1 MKKRNYI
8 IIGVLSFIALL
19 VIGVFIVLD
28 ALSSMGNPNG
38 SRAPDY
44 PYFITTESVTVKKVV
59 VPKGTKL
66 TYEEHFF
73 REGQQDKIM
82 NENRLTGVE
91 LPKGKTIDWGGVPV
105 SVITKFFNP
114 EMKGFTV
121 SADFG
126 QLPDDKK
133 TAFSEMWQSCGGDL
147 GVLVTDPDNWTFDTK
162 NIVDISDCSVI
173 YQRFFKEDAEQQ
185 RFLDKLVS
193 EIKKM
198 DQNQIK

>member
-8 IIGVLSFIALL
+8 IIGVLTFIALL